1 MKARNWE
8 FTNRALV
15 FGLIF
20 GCTFP
25 LYFLDQQNSS
35 AAVANWLAAHTSWNA
50 DFLARCLFAAA
61 ALLMAIAA
69 FIRTWASA
77 YLHASVVYA
86 SEVKSASLVADGPY
100 RRGRNPL
107 YFGNVLMSIA
117 MGALMSRLGCALAV
131 TGTLVFCYRLIL
143 REESELEANQG
154 DSYRAYCKAVP
165 RLWPSPWP
173 RIPSA
178 GRQAQW
184 ADGFKAELWYWGF
197 AAALTAFAVTLQLK
211 LFFAIFAASL
221 ILFWVSSA
229 VLKKKTQ
236 LP

>member
-1 MKARNWE
+1 MKASNWE
-8 FTNRALV
+8 FTNRAMV

-35 AAVANWLAAHTSWNA
+35 AAVANWLAARTSWNV
-50 DFLARCLFAAA
+50 DILARCLFAAA

-100 RRGRNPL
+100 RRVRNPL

-117 MGALMSRLGCALAV
+117 MGALMSRLGCVLAV

-143 REESELEANQG
+143 REESDLQANQG

-165 RLWPSPWP
+165 RLWPSPRP

-178 GRQAQW
+178 GKQAQW